1 MDGRLETVRRKIFE
15 YERRI
20 AQAQIDIDFMRN
32 ELVNLRMVEQDLSFG
47 DQNTDAKLLQE

>member
-47 DQNTDAKLLQE
+47 GQNTDAKLLQE